1 MVIDED
7 DCLPLQ
13 QQLQQLHSHT
23 TAVATV
29 KVYNNLTLQLCSLQC
44 SAGTVHFELV
54 SYHASG
60 VWFKVH
66 LCNNIQHV
74 RECAIEVWTGRA
86 AKQSIE
92 IMEMAA
98 TLS

>member
-1 MVIDED
+1 MPVE
-7 DCLPLQ
+7 
-13 QQLQQLHSHT
+13 
-23 TAVATV
+23 
-29 KVYNNLTLQLCSLQC
+29 
-44 SAGTVHFELV
+44 
-54 SYHASG
+54 
-60 VWFKVH
+60 FKVH

-74 RECAIEVWTGRA
+74 RECAMEVWTGRA